1 MKYKLLEIQEG
12 LCSADPS
19 CSFGQYEEASQSEQ
33 DFSVFSVNDSSLIN
47 PGKAGCE

>member
-19 CSFGQYEEASQSEQ
+19 CSFGPCEEASQSEQ
-33 DFSVFSVNDSSLIN
+33 DFNVFNVSISFLIN
-47 PGKAGCE
+47 PDKVGCE

>member
-19 CSFGQYEEASQSEQ
+19 YSFGQCEEASQSEK
-33 DFSVFSVNDSSLIN
+33 DFSVLSVNVSSLIN
-47 PGKAGCE
+47 AGKADCE